1 MLDKNFNCD
10 GLRANKIEFDELTLQ
25 ELSFISVIMD
35 SITRNGFEIPIEF
48 KKYGYYVCWDFKK

>member
-35 SITRNGFEIPIEF
+35 SI
-48 KKYGYYVCWDFKK
+48 KYNWIWLINMV